1 MNQNKSKDSMQ
12 FIYPDRYQ
20 EKFLDKKKK
29 YPYSSGCI
37 QRIISITLDTLN
49 LQNTYK
55 NLPVIVT
62 KLLEE
67 PKNLTEE
74 EKEMMRKVSEN

>member
-1 MNQNKSKDSMQ
+1 
-12 FIYPDRYQ
+12 
-20 EKFLDKKKK
+20 
-29 YPYSSGCI
+29 
-37 QRIISITLDTLN
+37 LDTLN